1 MAPLRSIAFCYVVD
15 SSYRQHLRIKMH
27 ESLRSGGELEIHDI
41 EDLVSVGKTVRGCP
55 YFASHVLANDA
66 NIVFCPY
73 NYIIDPL
80 VRSRMAVKTQNS
92 IIIFDEAHNM
102 EDYSRGASSADY
114 RLDRLLELRVDLQRL
129 TKFVQKKQCYVD
141 LLSSVN
147 TIIDWVQNTEK
158 NLKPE
163 GQNTNR
169 WQMIFQVS

>member
-1 MAPLRSIAFCYVVD
+1 
-15 SSYRQHLRIKMH
+15 
-27 ESLRSGGELEIHDI
+27 
-41 EDLVSVGKTVRGCP
+41 
-55 YFASHVLANDA
+55 
-66 NIVFCPY
+66 
-73 NYIIDPL
+73 
-80 VRSRMAVKTQNS
+80 MAVKTQNS